1 MKRKIFTL
9 LLVSMG
15 LYTYAQ
21 DASDFGANDI
31 LISDFETKNP
41 TVTDSLW
48 TDSTKTTAFTTPS
61 LNVSTAS
68 NPYDQE
74 NSTTIVGKYVRPA
87 GSWRSLYIRLNEQ
100 QSVTFSKTPNLQVQ
114 IFPLPGKSPAKS
126 KISINLINDKGE
138 IVAVGG
144 YKDNIPQDEWTTVT
158 ALLGKQKSSAKYN
171 AIEIQIN
178 NGDSTSNVDDTEYYI
193 DQIGFKANADGVE
206 LPSTVFYETFGGWI
220 QDWNDGKVPG
230 QHQYPY
236 DDNGTTKYW
245 GPGEFGTA
253 AGYASVGGFTSGIPF
268 TFRDLAAD
276 TVGTFIARSW
286 GMSAKYE
293 GASGGGRTQFKALVP
308 GTLETGNI
316 DVTGFS
322 KLNLSFGL
330 GTQTWWPYNP
340 EIASARPKVE
350 ISVDGGAFYEIFSD
364 SQFLQFT
371 GIQDDLGWGPMDKYE
386 DQIFTL
392 VEYPFTNIEGAEL
405 GTASTVKVRMSYKVG
420 ADFWIDDL
428 WLAGKY
434 DVTGV
439 QAPTVKSFNV
449 YPNPAQNYIVTP
461 NAQKVVITDLNGR
474 TVLNAE
480 NTEKVTVS
488 SLAQGIYFV
497 KMTSNGATK
506 IAKFV
511 KK

>member
-61 LNVSTAS
+61 LNVSTAD

-74 NSTTIVGKYVRPA
+74 NSTAIVGKYVRPA
-87 GSWRSLYIRLNEQ
+87 GSWRSLYIRFNQ
-100 QSVTFSKTPNLQVQ
+100 GVTFAKTPNLQVQ
-114 IFPLPGKSPAKS
+114 IFPVAGKSPAKS

-144 YKDNIPQDEWTTVT
+144 SRDNIPQDEWTTVT

-178 NGDSTSNVDDTEYYI
+178 NGDSTSTADTTEYYI
-193 DQIGFKANADGVE
+193 DQIGFKTNSDGVE

-322 KLNLSFGL
+322 KLNLSFGI
-330 GTQTWWPYNP
+330 GTQTWWPYNS
-340 EIASARPKVE
+340 EIANARPKVE
-350 ISVDGGAFYEIFSD
+350 ISVNGGTFYEIFSD

-371 GIQDDLGWGPMDKYE
+371 GVQDDLGWGLMDKYE

-405 GTASTVKVRMSYKVG
+405 GTANTVNVRLSYKAG
-420 ADFWIDDL
+420 TDFWIDDL
-428 WLAGKY
+428 WLNGTYTA
-434 DVTGV
+434 TGLKD
-439 QAPTVKSFNV
+439 TKMGNSYMV
-449 YPNPAQNYIVTP
+449 YPNPSKNYILTP
-461 NAQKVVITDLNGR
+461 GAQKVVITDLNGR
-474 TVLNAE
+474 AVISTE
-480 NTEKVTVS
+480 NTEKVFVA
-488 SLAQGIYFV
+488 SLAQGVYFV
-497 KMTSNGATK
+497 KVTNNGVTK
-506 IAKFV
+506 VGKLV
-511 KK
+511 KE